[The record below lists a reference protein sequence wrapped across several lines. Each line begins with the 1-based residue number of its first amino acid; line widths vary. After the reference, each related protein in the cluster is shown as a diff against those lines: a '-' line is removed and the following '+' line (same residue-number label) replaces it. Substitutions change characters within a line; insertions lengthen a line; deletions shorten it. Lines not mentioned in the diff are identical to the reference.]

1 MKSIAVAISV
11 AALLGAA
18 QIGDAATAKAP
29 VFLDD
34 FTYSGFSPAL
44 TFWQHGWKI
53 RTEQGWPGMRA
64 ATWSPDDITFIK
76 DSARPKN
83 RLLRMTS
90 TTDGTPAGTREAQ
103 VCQQRKFREG
113 TWATR
118 MRFTDAPT
126 AGPDGDEIVEG
137 FYGISPLVAP
147 LDPSY
152 SEMDWEYLPNGGWG
166 YSGPTLWTTTWET
179 ASLDPWIADNVTL
192 PTSGPLAGWHT
203 LVIQVANGTVA
214 YYLDGAERVV
224 HGGKYYPEVPMS
236 LNYTAWFIDG
246 GLLAPGTTRTY
257 VQDIDWAF
265 EAPGVVLDTQQ
276 VRAQIAAFR
285 KARVKFRDTVPAPD
299 PALDSPCNF

>member
-1 MKSIAVAISV
+1 
-11 AALLGAA
+11 
-18 QIGDAATAKAP
+18 
-29 VFLDD
+29 
-34 FTYSGFSPAL
+34 
-44 TFWQHGWKI
+44 
-53 RTEQGWPGMRA
+53 
-64 ATWSPDDITFIK
+64 
-76 DSARPKN
+76 
-83 RLLRMTS
+83 
-90 TTDGTPAGTREAQ
+90 
-103 VCQQRKFREG
+103 
-113 TWATR
+113 
-118 MRFTDAPT
+118 MRFADAPA

-147 LDPSY
+147 LDPNY

-192 PTSGPLAGWHT
+192 PTSGSLAGWHT

-214 YYLDGAERVV
+214 YYLDGVERVV

-265 EAPGVVLDTQQ
+265 EAPGAVLDTQQ

-285 KARVKFRDTVPAPD
+285 KAHVKFRDTVPAPD